1 MDFDFTLCE
10 LHYMKDFRIEDFLAR
25 YGNPELPQQIAVMRD
40 PDNTSERVVAF
51 IASLRP
57 FSLGGDE

>member
-1 MDFDFTLCE
+1 
-10 LHYMKDFRIEDFLAR
+10 MKDFRIEDFLAR